1 MENDTMDMDED
12 FSDQSD
18 QLNDFDSQ
26 DDISDDNWQEILD
39 ESDLNISNDGIKLND
54 NAESSSSQP
63 VSEKNAMARMGL
75 NDSKAGMSGLD
86 KQKINRIILEATKG
100 SRFYN
105 NEMRK
110 EKQASERAARLKA
123 KLVKITQAQKQMA
136 LDELKQMENQLESTR
151 DLSRVIVHI
160 DMDAFYAAIE
170 IRDNPSLAD
179 KPMAVGGTG
188 MMVRLVAVNC

>member
-1 MENDTMDMDED
+1 MDMDED